1 MRARIPMC
9 EVGGV
14 ERFEGGNTA
23 SSQGRHRGCRMV
35 PTIVV
40 VVSFAHSTN
49 SLDINSDEGN
59 INIFSGRALS
69 GVSERRAIRLRRAT
83 PDSGKEVRDSA
94 LESARAGNARS
105 NESCTKSRE
114 I

>member
-1 MRARIPMC
+1 MDNFVRARIPMC

-49 SLDINSDEGN
+49 SLDINSDEGDTR
-59 INIFSGRALS
+59 FWQGGA
-69 GVSERRAIRLRRAT
+69 
-83 PDSGKEVRDSA
+83 
-94 LESARAGNARS
+94 
-105 NESCTKSRE
+105 
-114 I
+114 